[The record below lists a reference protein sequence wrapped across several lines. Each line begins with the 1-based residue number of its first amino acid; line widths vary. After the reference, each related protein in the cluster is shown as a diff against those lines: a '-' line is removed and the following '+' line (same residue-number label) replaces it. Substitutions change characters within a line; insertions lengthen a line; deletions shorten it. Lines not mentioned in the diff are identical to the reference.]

1 LWVIFAFLDPGSGYA
16 TLPGGSGFTDLQ
28 ATDGVVHGV
37 GLAGDVLLT
46 VDEAGQAAQV
56 RQVDP
61 RCENLSVSAGHHT
74 GKRESKG
81 LLNVPLT
88 FFLNFIQQ

>member
-1 LWVIFAFLDPGSGYA
+1 MNPDPRI
-16 TLPGGSGFTDLQ
+16 TVPGGPGFTGLQ
-28 ATDGVVHGV
+28 ATDGVIHGV
-37 GLAGDVLLT
+37 GLAGNVLLT

-74 GKRESKG
+74 EKRESKG
-81 LLNVPLT
+81 LLNMRT
-88 FFLNFIQQ
+88 YF